1 MPSSNGLD
9 QEAQVLNG
17 QQTQQ
22 KGDTCELFA
31 AAYFS
36 KRGYLIFQG
45 MSGPIDLILVH
56 RKTGETRY
64 VDVKYKNTRQGT
76 KTMGCRINRTVTSP
90 LKKYIKIE
98 LVYVDDEGE
107 VEFPSARGRE
117 EWAKTYKVDRNE
129 KGQYNG
135 KVIKRNE

>member
-9 QEAQVLNG
+9 EETQVLKG
-17 QQTQQ
+17 QQTRQ

-31 AAYFS
+31 AAYFR
-36 KRGYLIFQG
+36 KLGYLVFHK
-45 MSGPIDLILVH
+45 MSGPIDLVLVH
-56 RKTGETRY
+56 QETGETRC

-76 KTMGCRINRTVTSP
+76 KTMGRRINRTITSP

-98 LVYVDDEGE
+98 IVYVDDGGK
-107 VEFPSARGRE
+107 VEFPFARGRE
-117 EWAKTYKVDRNE
+117 EWAKKFKVDRNE

-135 KVIKRNE
+135 KVISR

>member
-31 AAYFS
+31 AAYFR
-36 KRGYLIFQG
+36 KLGYLIFQR
-45 MSGPIDLILVH
+45 MSGPIDLVLVH
-56 RKTGETRY
+56 QETGETRY
-64 VDVKYKNTRQGT
+64 VDVKCKNTRQGT
-76 KTMGCRINRTVTSP
+76 KTKGCRINRTVTSP

-98 LVYVDDEGE
+98 IVYVDDEGK
-107 VEFPSARGRE
+107 VEFPFAQGRE
-117 EWAKTYKVDRNE
+117 EWAKKFKVDRNE

-135 KVIKRNE
+135 KVLNR

>member
-64 VDVKYKNTRQGT
+64 VDVKCKNTRQGT
-76 KTMGCRINRTVTSP
+76 KTKGCRINRTVTSP

-98 LVYVDDEGE
+98 IVYIDNEGK
-107 VEFPSARGRE
+107 VEFPFAQGRE
-117 EWAKTYKVDRNE
+117 EWAKKYKVDRNE

-135 KVIKRNE
+135 KVINR